1 MTGYFLELLAHCLLV
16 VSLIA
21 SLISYLVP
29 CLATSQVD
37 VYLVP
42 WLAI

>member
-1 MTGYFLELLAHCLLV
+1 MTGYFLELMAHCLLV
-16 VSLIA
+16 VLLIA

-29 CLATSQVD
+29 CLATSQVA
-37 VYLVP
+37 VYLGA